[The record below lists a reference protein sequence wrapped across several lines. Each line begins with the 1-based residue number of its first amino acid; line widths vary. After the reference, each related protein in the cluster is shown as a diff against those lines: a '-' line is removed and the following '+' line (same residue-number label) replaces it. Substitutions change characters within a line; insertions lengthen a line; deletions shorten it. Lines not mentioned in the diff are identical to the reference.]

1 MLKYALRAVH
11 GPVYTKRLAV
21 VADLIVPHLQAGY
34 RVLDIG
40 CGSGMLGNT
49 ILGHAQCPA
58 GISYIGVEKHKRG
71 NEPIQVV
78 EMTDETLPFGEG
90 EFDAVVVADVLHHE
104 KDEGFLF
111 DEAVRVSR
119 RYVIVK
125 DHKVTGFMGQSRI
138 SLLDWAANDPYSVE
152 CTYRYHT
159 LEEWRGLF
167 RERALKL
174 VEEKTSID
182 LYPFPFNSVFGKALQ
197 YFAVLSR
204 T

>member
-1 MLKYALRAVH
+1 MLKSALRAVH
-11 GPVYTKRLAV
+11 GPIYAKRVAVLA
-21 VADLIVPHLQAGY
+21 DMIVSHLRVGNK
-34 RVLDIG
+34 VLDIG
-40 CGSGMLGNT
+40 CGSGMLGKA
-49 ILGHAQCPA
+49 ILGHANCPA
-58 GISYIGVEKHKRG
+58 GISYVGVEKHKRG
-71 NEPIQVV
+71 HEPIEVV
-78 EMTDETLPFGEG
+78 ELTNDTLPFGDG

-104 KDEGFLF
+104 NDEGFLF

-125 DHKVTGFMGQSRI
+125 DHKVSGFMAQWRVSF
-138 SLLDWAANDPYSVE
+138 LDWAANDPYSVE

-159 LEEWRGLF
+159 LEEWRSLF

-174 VEEKTSID
+174 VEEKTSIN

-204 T
+204 V